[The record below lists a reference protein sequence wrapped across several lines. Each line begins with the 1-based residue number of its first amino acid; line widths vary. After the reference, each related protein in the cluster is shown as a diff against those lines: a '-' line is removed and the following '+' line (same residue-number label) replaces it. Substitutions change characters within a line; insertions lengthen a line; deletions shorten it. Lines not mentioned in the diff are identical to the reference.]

1 MKGHDLMSAKETVK
15 EGHSEEN
22 PLPTFFRRWWI
33 LLSLVFLLAFGIYAI
48 LGKFGEAQM
57 GSAEPERK
65 VSSSAIP
72 VVAVPAKKKDWFL
85 SKICG

>member
-1 MKGHDLMSAKETVK
+1 MSVKETVK
-15 EGHSEEN
+15 EGNSEEN
-22 PLPTFFRRWWI
+22 TLPTFFRRRWI
-33 LLSLVFLLAFGIYAI
+33 LLSLVFLLAFGSYAV

-72 VVAVPAKKKDWFL
+72 VEAVPAKKKDFNL
-85 SKICG
+85 YIIG